1 MANVPKTH
9 RTFCNK
15 YGKRQ
20 SHKMT
25 QNEMG
30 KDSLYAQGKKCYK
43 RKPSGYCGQTEP
55 IFRKKAKT
63 TKKIVLRLEC
73 IEPNCRSTKVLA
85 VKRCKDF
92 ELGGGAKTKGQAIP
106 F

>member
-15 YGKRQ
+15 YGKHQ

-30 KDSLYAQGKKCYK
+30 KDSLYAQGKKCYN

-55 IFRKKAKT
+55 IFGKKAKT

-85 VKRCKDF
+85 VKTCKDF
-92 ELGGGAKTKGQAIP
+92 ELGGGAKTKGQAIQ